1 MKLYI
6 DGENDIS
13 YITNHIKFEL
23 SSVFECHYILSA
35 KIPWGIDYKDGDV
48 QEILKSYIKAQHI
61 NKKVL
66 IFLISDSSSSYEI
79 PENVYL
85 FRTSLYKTKQQRN
98 EFVLPFVWDSL
109 LERDI
114 LPFEKTKYPI
124 VGFCGLNNKIRH
136 ETMVRLLECE
146 EIAYNFI
153 IREHFW
159 GGKPNDPELINDYIN
174 NIANSHFT
182 LCNRGEGNF
191 SIRFYQVLSAGRIPV
206 FIDTDMKL
214 PFENE
219 INWKDISVSAK
230 DNDEL
235 VANIL
240 DFYKTKDLDVVYK
253 ECRRIYTEFFSTER
267 YFQIILSKIES
278 GSYVLD

>member
-6 DGENDIS
+6 DGDNDIS
-13 YITNHIKFEL
+13 YITNHIKYEL
-23 SSVFECHYILSA
+23 SSVFECDYILSA
-35 KIPWGIDYKDGDV
+35 KFPWGIDYKDDYV
-48 QEILKSYIKAQHI
+48 QETLKSYIRAQNI

-66 IFLISDSSSSYEI
+66 VFLISDSSSSYEI
-79 PENVYL
+79 LENVYL

-98 EFVLPFVWDSL
+98 EFVLPFIWETL
-109 LERDI
+109 LEKDI
-114 LPFEKTKYPI
+114 LPFERTEKPI
-124 VGFCGLNNKIRH
+124 VGFCGQNYKYRQESIA
-136 ETMVRLLECE
+136 RLQQSDVIDC
-146 EIAYNFI
+146 NFI

-159 GGKPNDPELINDYIN
+159 GGNPHDPDLINDFVN

-182 LCNRGEGNF
+182 LCNRGQGNF
-191 SIRFYQVLSAGRIPV
+191 SMRFYQVLSAGRIPV

-240 DFYKTKDLDVVYK
+240 HFYKTKDLDVVYK
-253 ECRRIYTEFFSTER
+253 ECRRIYTKFFSTER

-278 GSYVLD
+278 GSYTLD

>member
-6 DGENDIS
+6 DGDNDIS
-13 YITNHIKFEL
+13 YITNHINYEL
-23 SSVFECHYILSA
+23 SSIFECDYILSA
-35 KIPWGIDYKDGDV
+35 KFPWGIDYKDGEV
-48 QEILKSYIKAQHI
+48 QETLQSYIKAQNI

-66 IFLISDSSSSYEI
+66 VFLISDSSYSYEI

-98 EFVLPFVWDSL
+98 EFLLPFIWDSM
-109 LERDI
+109 LEKDI
-114 LPFEKTKYPI
+114 LPLKRAKCPI
-124 VGFCGLNNKIRH
+124 VGFCGLNNKFRH
-136 ETMVRLLECE
+136 ETMVRLLQCE
-146 EIAYNFI
+146 EMAYNFI

-159 GGKPNDPELINDYIN
+159 GGKPNDPDLINDYIN

-235 VANIL
+235 VMNIL
-240 DFYKTKDLDVVYK
+240 DFYKTKDIHAVYK
-253 ECRRIYTEFFSTER
+253 ECRRIYTEFFSPER
-267 YFQIILSKIES
+267 YFQIIFSKIEN
-278 GSYVLD
+278 GSYALD